1 MRFSPKVIRRSLSV
15 HTSVTG
21 MCESKDSVAKHRFE
35 PSLFQSPRNAQT
47 RASIVVIF
55 NPVAGRRRAALL
67 WRVLDVL
74 SANGIRLELA
84 ETSRAGHAADLARGV
99 AVSGTRIV
107 VAAGGDGTI
116 AEVASGI
123 LGTGA
128 RLGVI
133 PLGTANVLA
142 HELELPLNPR
152 AIAAALA
159 FGRTRRILPGIAR
172 CKNGTSRI
180 FVQMLG
186 LGFDAHVVHHLSVPL
201 KHATGRGA
209 YVLQGIRE
217 LVRYGFE
224 PISLCVD
231 GEMMTAASAI
241 ISKGRLYGGCYRLT
255 AEGRSAEPGFSVVTF
270 HHSGAWAALMYGSA
284 LQLNLLPRAPG
295 VRVRYGSHVEV
306 LSNAHVPVQ
315 LDGDPA
321 GYGPLS
327 ITDAD
332 APIDIITG

>member
-1 MRFSPKVIRRSLSV
+1 MRFSPKVIRHSSSI
-15 HTSVTG
+15 HTHVTG
-21 MCESKDSVAKHRFE
+21 ICQSKDSVTKHRFE
-35 PSLFQSPRNAQT
+35 SFLFQSPRNAKA

-84 ETSRAGHAADLARGV
+84 ETSRAGHGADLARG
-99 AVSGTRIV
+99 AAASGTRIV

-142 HELELPLNPR
+142 HELGLPCNPR

-159 FGRTRRILPGIAR
+159 FGRTRRILPGMAR
-172 CKNGTSRI
+172 GEGTSRI

-186 LGFDAHVVHHLSVPL
+186 LGFDAHVVHYLSVPL
-201 KHATGRGA
+201 KRAIGQGG

-217 LVRYGFE
+217 LFRYGFK
-224 PISLCVD
+224 PITLRVD
-231 GEMMTAASAI
+231 DEMMTTASAI
-241 ISKGRLYGGCYRLT
+241 ISKGRLYGGRYRLT
-255 AEGRSAEPGFSVVTF
+255 TEGRSAEPGFSVVTF
-270 HHSGAWAALMYGSA
+270 HKSDPWAALMYGSA

-295 VRVRYGSHVEV
+295 VRVRYASQVQV
-306 LSNAHVPVQ
+306 LSQVPVQ

-321 GYGPLS
+321 GYAPLS